1 MLQRLRNKIVPASF
15 NSTMDPLTINE
26 TTFNVMQGVTANTV
40 YTPTIT
46 TATKNIYPGN
56 TGAFTSVS
64 INHHY

>member
-1 MLQRLRNKIVPASF
+1 
-15 NSTMDPLTINE
+15 MDLLTINE
-26 TTFNVMQGVTANTV
+26 TTFTIKQEATANTV

-56 TGAFTSVS
+56 SGALNSVS